1 MIVTHRIV
9 IIDWRI
15 YDLEAQQSCS
25 NINYNEKA
33 LMITHT
39 NYFSTSDKGEAS
51 SNGLS
56 TRSKAAVG
64 GGAAAGFVLLLS
76 LVALCC
82 CWGRSR
88 SRPKHPPVHFESVL
102 GAAPAYDSD
111 LIPKRVDGS
120 L

>member
-1 MIVTHRIV
+1 M
-9 IIDWRI
+9 
-15 YDLEAQQSCS
+15 
-25 NINYNEKA
+25 YN
-33 LMITHT
+33 
-39 NYFSTSDKGEAS
+39 FSTLDEREAS

-64 GGAAAGFVLLLS
+64 GGAAGGFVLLLS

-88 SRPKHPPVHFESVL
+88 SRPKHPPVHFESIS
-102 GAAPAYDSD
+102 GAAPAYGSD